1 MFDNPD
7 SDLSEVK
14 PITSSKDD
22 NLSAVNAILL
32 NIVKNIGIG
41 ILKVLILILGSILIF
56 LIGVLLCLAF
66 VWVFT
71 GFGIFLLGCPDVNL
85 FWKILIII
93 ADLVVLYFIGA
104 RKE

>member
-32 NIVKNIGIG
+32 NIVK
-41 ILKVLILILGSILIF
+41 ILVLE
-56 LIGVLLCLAF
+56 
-66 VWVFT
+66 
-71 GFGIFLLGCPDVNL
+71 
-85 FWKILIII
+85 
-93 ADLVVLYFIGA
+93 Y
-104 RKE
+104 